1 LSASAAEAGDGRIGS
16 RFRRL
21 EDAPLLTGRG
31 RFVDDIRLAD
41 LLHVAFLR
49 SPHAHAVIKSF
60 DTSAARVLEGVHAV
74 LTLDD
79 LIPVLSRRRMVREPA
94 QGGKPRDSL
103 WPYALSPG
111 EVAFVGEPFA
121 LVVAR
126 NRYVAEDAVALI
138 DVDYDV
144 LPAVT
149 DPRAAAVP
157 GVGTARRDLSSN
169 VIATHRVSY
178 GDAEAAFRTAKHVYR
193 EELWQHRGSGHP
205 IEARGLVAQ
214 YEPASD
220 GVTVWASTQKA
231 HDLYQIL
238 CANLRIDENKLRVK
252 TPDVGGGFGPKLCV
266 YPEDVAVTAA
276 AKLLKRSLKWIE
288 DRREHFV
295 ATIQERDQYWSV
307 EIAVDENACILAV
320 RGKLYHDQG
329 AYALQDVNLPYNSA
343 SAIPGP
349 YHVPSLAMEAVVA
362 HTNKTPVSSV
372 RGAGYPQAT
381 FAIERLMDRVARE
394 MKLDRSEVR
403 RRNLIPPEKMPYE
416 TPLKARS
423 GASILYDSG
432 DYLATQAE
440 LLTKAGW
447 NEFARRQQ
455 KARAE
460 GRYIGMGL
468 ANGLKGTGRGPYEL
482 GLVRVSGTGQVSVL
496 TGAAAIGQGLA
507 TALAQI
513 CASELGM
520 HPRNVTVVAG
530 DTAAVPVGLGAFAS
544 RQTVTAGSSVLLAAR
559 AVAAKAKALA
569 GMLMQMAPD
578 DLELKDGDVRTRSAP
593 ERSITLAELARI
605 LRGGPGYG
613 FPPGMEPGLEAS
625 AAFRTDLL
633 AYANACHVAEV
644 EVDIETGGVEIM
656 RYSALHDCGVRINP
670 MMVEGQTRGAIAHGI
685 GNALFEWMGYDETG
699 QPTTTSFADYLLPTA
714 AELPAISTSYRESPS
729 PLNPLGV
736 KGAGESGVIAA
747 APAVMSAID
756 NALEPFGV
764 QIAQMPLPPQKLLAL
779 IVEGRERNRR

>member
-1 LSASAAEAGDGRIGS
+1 LSAAAAEEADGRIGS
-16 RFRRL
+16 RFKRL
-21 EDAPLLTGRG
+21 EDPPLLTGKG
-31 RFVDDIRLAD
+31 RFVDDIRLPD
-41 LLHVAFLR
+41 LSHVAFLR
-49 SPHAHAVIKSF
+49 SPHAHALIKRI
-60 DTSAARVLEGVHAV
+60 DVTAARALDGVHAV

-79 LIPVLSRRRMVREPA
+79 LAPVLAKRRMVREPA
-94 QGGKPRDSL
+94 QGGKPNESL
-103 WPYALSPG
+103 WPYALSAG
-111 EVAFVGEPFA
+111 EVAFVGEPVV

-126 NRYVAEDAVALI
+126 NRYVAEDAAALI
-138 DVDYDV
+138 DVDYEI
-144 LPAVT
+144 LPAAT
-149 DPRAAAVP
+149 DPRDAALA
-157 GVGTARRDLSSN
+157 GARLARRDLSSN

-178 GDAEAAFRTAKHVYR
+178 GDADAAFRTAKHIYR

-214 YEPASD
+214 YEPASG

-231 HDLYQIL
+231 HDLYQNL
-238 CANLRIDENKLRVK
+238 CANLIIDENRLRVA

-276 AKLLKRSLKWIE
+276 AMLLKRSLKWID

-295 ATIQERDQYWSV
+295 ATIQERDQYWTI
-307 EIAVDENACILAV
+307 EIAIDESARILAI
-320 RGKLYHDQG
+320 RGRLFHDQG

-343 SAIPGP
+343 SAVPGP
-349 YHVPSLAMEAVVA
+349 YHVPALAMEAVVA

-394 MKLDRSEVR
+394 LRLDRAEVR

-416 TPLKARS
+416 SPLKGRS
-423 GASILYDSG
+423 GASITYDSG

-440 LLTKAGW
+440 LLAKAGW
-447 NEFARRQQ
+447 DSFARRQAE
-455 KARAE
+455 ARAQ

-468 ANGLKGTGRGPYEL
+468 GNGLKGTGRGPYEL

-507 TALAQI
+507 TVLAQI
-513 CASELGM
+513 CASDLGI
-520 HPRNVTVVAG
+520 HPRDVTVVSG

-544 RQTVTAGSSVLLAAR
+544 RQTVTAGSSVLLASR
-559 AVAAKAKALA
+559 AVAAKAKTLA

-578 DLELKDGDVRTRSAP
+578 DLELKNGKVRVKNTP

-613 FPPGMEPGLEAS
+613 FPPGLEPGLEAT
-625 AAFRTDLL
+625 AAFRIDLL

-644 EVDIETGGVEIM
+644 EVDIDTGGVEIT
-656 RYSALHDCGVRINP
+656 RYTALHDSGVRINP

-685 GNALFEWMGYDETG
+685 GNTLFEWMGYDESG
-699 QPTTTSFADYLLPTA
+699 QPTTTTFADYLLPTA
-714 AELPAISTSYRESPS
+714 TELPRISTSYRESPS

-747 APAVMSAID
+747 APALISAIE

-764 QIAQMPLPPQKLLAL
+764 MS
-779 IVEGRERNRR
+779 RRYRCRRRSCLS